1 MGRLGFIVITAA
13 LLGSNVQ
20 GADST
25 TVTRESVYNRVLSY
39 LKNDNIPES
48 FVAAAFNR
56 PEVKYRKAVIRR
68 FKSPNEQKPYS
79 QYKRIFLT
87 HRRIHGGVKFY
98 QSHQTMIDSIAEYFG
113 VDPLILTSMVGI
125 ESNYGDYHAE
135 FSVFNALYSVSIGF
149 PPRSDWAMKEL
160 AEFLKFC
167 YNNKMDPQS
176 IRGSYAGAFGYGQFI
191 PSSFNRYAVDMDG
204 DGIREYLQWPDVLGS
219 IANYL
224 KENGYPEN
232 SSDFSNGSGV
242 YRALYSYNHSD
253 NYVRVVLDLRKA
265 IRAKL
270 R

>member
-1 MGRLGFIVITAA
+1 MGRLGFIVVIAVLLSSNA
-13 LLGSNVQ
+13 LR
-20 GADST
+20 ADST
-25 TVTRESVYNRVLSY
+25 AVTREIVYRRVLAY
-39 LKNDNIPES
+39 LKNDNVPES
-48 FVAAAFNR
+48 FVLAAFNR

-68 FKSPNEQKPYS
+68 FQFPNEQKPYS

-87 HRRIHGGVKFY
+87 RKRIHGGVKFY
-98 QSHQTMIDSIAEYFG
+98 HAHQTLVDSIAKEFG

-135 FSVFNALYSVSIGF
+135 FSVFNALYSVSVGF
-149 PPRSDWAMKEL
+149 PSRADWAMKEL

-167 YNNKMDPQS
+167 YKNKIDPQS
-176 IRGSYAGAFGYGQFI
+176 IRGSYAGAFGYGQFL

-204 DGIREYLQWPDVLGS
+204 DGIREYLQWPDALGS

-232 SSDFSNGSGV
+232 SDDFSKGSGV